1 MILDSHLVLTR
12 EEIGDELEKL
22 IIPNPVY
29 ETNERLGFSN
39 AGVPRTLKLY
49 KEMPDGTIRV
59 PRNATPLNIGHLFKN
74 VEDRRSK
81 GFPIDVKS
89 RIQLYDYQKPAVEA
103 MMKTG
108 DGILQAGTGRGK
120 SIMACEIIA
129 RFGRTALI
137 LVHKEFLMD
146 QFMEHLQKGLGLT
159 KDEIGIVRGNPKNW
173 TWKGRKVVIG
183 MLQSIYAHRDKL
195 TEEFLR
201 YFGLVV
207 SDECHRVS
215 ASTWSEVIQLF
226 PCWKRLG
233 LTATPKRADG
243 LEIIFF
249 QHLGGIKYTIP
260 GVNVKP
266 TVHIVRTNATTDEL
280 GKITW
285 RGKVHLSKLIT
296 ELTKH
301 EERNKKILQLLVSAA
316 KAGRT
321 IIVLS
326 DRRDHVELLK
336 KSFDYNKE
344 ALGLGDVETRMYVGG
359 MPKEERREAE
369 ENGDIFFATFQ
380 MAKEGLDI
388 PRLDTLF
395 LTTPNSSHITVQ
407 QSIGRITR
415 VDEGK
420 KQPMVVD
427 FLDRYI
433 GICNSLFNKRM
444 QVYNKMGL
452 EVK

>member
-1 MILDSHLVLTR
+1 M
-12 EEIGDELEKL
+12 
-22 IIPNPVY
+22 
-29 ETNERLGFSN
+29 
-39 AGVPRTLKLY
+39 
-49 KEMPDGTIRV
+49 
-59 PRNATPLNIGHLFKN
+59 
-74 VEDRRSK
+74 
-81 GFPIDVKS
+81 
-89 RIQLYDYQKPAVEA
+89 
-103 MMKTG
+103 
-108 DGILQAGTGRGK
+108 
-120 SIMACEIIA
+120 
-129 RFGRTALI
+129 
-137 LVHKEFLMD
+137 
-146 QFMEHLQKGLGLT
+146 
-159 KDEIGIVRGNPKNW
+159 
-173 TWKGRKVVIG
+173 
-183 MLQSIYAHRDKL
+183 
-195 TEEFLR
+195 
-201 YFGLVV
+201 
-207 SDECHRVS
+207 
-215 ASTWSEVIQLF
+215 F

-243 LEIIFF
+243 LEIVFF

-326 DRRDHVELLK
+326 DRRDHAEFLK